1 MEAHDQ
7 ILHGLLD
14 MGQMLLLCGAEI
26 NRVED
31 TMTRLGQAYG
41 AQKVDIFVITS
52 DIVLTILFQDGVE
65 LTQTRR
71 IRKSSSFDFVKL
83 ERLNALSRK
92 ICAEP
97 VSAAEFRAELKKIDQ
112 EKPKAATLYLGS
124 VVTALSF
131 TLFFGGTW
139 YDSLLAALVGAM
151 ICFLQQ
157 RVQHVFRNAAFF
169 QVLVGFLAGSVIWAL
184 GRVAPVFHVNEI
196 SIGVIMLVIPGA
208 ALTNAVRDALFV
220 LAVRNEINT
229 TPHFDP
235 VQSFSRLPCFLPS
248 PVQQVAVEEDLLLV
262 HTEWASAV
270 SVTPR
275 IGTLLTLPFSFTDG
289 VVACPCV
296 PTAQSFCPYAQ
307 RSSRLHPCLASDCVV
322 LYSTEDGSDVA
333 VLSSQLFLTGVMR
346 VDQVQFC
353 VAGVYGVTVVQRRGE
368 VCAVLK
374 FNFCGDL
381 EEETVLEER
390 M

>member
-31 TMTRLGQAYG
+31 TMTRLGRAYG
-41 AQKVDIFVITS
+41 AKKVDIFAITS
-52 DIVLTILFQDGVE
+52 DIVLTILFEDGVE

-83 ERLNALSRK
+83 EQLNALSRK

-131 TLFFGGTW
+131 TLFFGGAW

-157 RVQHVFRNAAFF
+157 KVQPVFRNAAFF
-169 QVLVGFLAGSVIWAL
+169 QVL

-208 ALTNAVRDALFV
+208 ALTNAVRDMLV
-220 LAVRNEINT
+220 GHTISGLLRI
-229 TPHFDP
+229 
-235 VQSFSRLPCFLPS
+235 
-248 PVQQVAVEEDLLLV
+248 VESLLL
-262 HTEWASAV
+262 ALMLAIGFGSA
-270 SVTPR
+270 
-275 IGTLLTLPFSFTDG
+275 IYLFG
-289 VVACPCV
+289 V
-296 PTAQSFCPYAQ
+296 
-307 RSSRLHPCLASDCVV
+307 
-322 LYSTEDGSDVA
+322 
-333 VLSSQLFLTGVMR
+333 
-346 VDQVQFC
+346 
-353 VAGVYGVTVVQRRGE
+353 
-368 VCAVLK
+368 
-374 FNFCGDL
+374 
-381 EEETVLEER
+381 
-390 M
+390 

>member
-1 MEAHDQ
+1 MP
-7 ILHGLLD
+7 LL
-14 MGQMLLLCGAEI
+14 
-26 NRVED
+26 
-31 TMTRLGQAYG
+31 
-41 AQKVDIFVITS
+41 F
-52 DIVLTILFQDGVE
+52 
-65 LTQTRR
+65 
-71 IRKSSSFDFVKL
+71 
-83 ERLNALSRK
+83 
-92 ICAEP
+92 
-97 VSAAEFRAELKKIDQ
+97 
-112 EKPKAATLYLGS
+112 
-124 VVTALSF
+124 
-131 TLFFGGTW
+131 
-139 YDSLLAALVGAM
+139 
-151 ICFLQQ
+151 
-157 RVQHVFRNAAFF
+157 
-169 QVLVGFLAGSVIWAL
+169 
-184 GRVAPVFHVNEI
+184 
-196 SIGVIMLVIPGA
+196 
-208 ALTNAVRDALFV
+208 LTNAVCDALFV

-262 HTEWASAV
+262 HTEWAPTL

-275 IGTLLTLPFSFTDG
+275 IGTLLTLSFSFTDG

>member
-31 TMTRLGQAYG
+31 TMTRLGRAYG
-41 AQKVDIFVITS
+41 AKKVDIFAITS
-52 DIVLTILFQDGVE
+52 DIVLTILFEDGVE

-83 ERLNALSRK
+83 EQLNALSRK

-112 EKPKAATLYLGS
+112 EKPKAATLYL
-124 VVTALSF
+124 

-208 ALTNAVRDALFV
+208 ALTNAVRDMLV
-220 LAVRNEINT
+220 GHTISGLLRI
-229 TPHFDP
+229 
-235 VQSFSRLPCFLPS
+235 
-248 PVQQVAVEEDLLLV
+248 VESLLL
-262 HTEWASAV
+262 ALMLAIGFGSA
-270 SVTPR
+270 
-275 IGTLLTLPFSFTDG
+275 IYLFG
-289 VVACPCV
+289 V
-296 PTAQSFCPYAQ
+296 
-307 RSSRLHPCLASDCVV
+307 
-322 LYSTEDGSDVA
+322 
-333 VLSSQLFLTGVMR
+333 
-346 VDQVQFC
+346 
-353 VAGVYGVTVVQRRGE
+353 
-368 VCAVLK
+368 
-374 FNFCGDL
+374 
-381 EEETVLEER
+381 
-390 M
+390 

>member
-31 TMTRLGQAYG
+31 TMTRLGRAYG
-41 AQKVDIFVITS
+41 AKKVDIFAITS
-52 DIVLTILFQDGVE
+52 DIVLTILFEDGVE

-83 ERLNALSRK
+83 EQLNALSRK

-131 TLFFGGTW
+131 TLFFGGAW

-157 RVQHVFRNAAFF
+157 KVQPVFRNAAFF
-169 QVLVGFLAGSVIWAL
+169 QVLVGFLAGSVIW
-184 GRVAPVFHVNEI
+184 VAGTCGSECSHVDEI
-196 SIGVIMLVIPGA
+196 SIGVIMLRHSGRGA
-208 ALTNAVRDALFV
+208 DERGARYAGRAHDLG
-220 LAVRNEINT
+220 
-229 TPHFDP
+229 
-235 VQSFSRLPCFLPS
+235 PS
-248 PVQQVAVEEDLLLV
+248 A
-262 HTEWASAV
+262 HRGISA
-270 SVTPR
+270 
-275 IGTLLTLPFSFTDG
+275 
-289 VVACPCV
+289 
-296 PTAQSFCPYAQ
+296 
-307 RSSRLHPCLASDCVV
+307 
-322 LYSTEDGSDVA
+322 
-333 VLSSQLFLTGVMR
+333 
-346 VDQVQFC
+346 
-353 VAGVYGVTVVQRRGE
+353 AG
-368 VCAVLK
+368 A
-374 FNFCGDL
+374 
-381 EEETVLEER
+381 
-390 M
+390 